1 MFIFITSEPHFRVK
15 ADHREPALLNLKHCC
30 VNQWLSEIRIL
41 ASSMQGDS
49 VPDAFMAI

>member
-1 MFIFITSEPHFRVK
+1 
-15 ADHREPALLNLKHCC
+15 LKHCC

>member
-1 MFIFITSEPHFRVK
+1 MDDGWDLVSSPVITANWE
-15 ADHREPALLNLKHCC
+15 AALLNLKHCC